1 MFVAGVGNA
10 SSTWQRAHHRRPLSW
25 RVGYGVGRWICSGGD
40 RLSAVSGTRWSRAA
54 RARVWP
60 LGVQMMQA
68 DRPYSRVSL
77 LIGSVCMLVLLWSR
91 AVGGDV
97 LAAGPRAARTDILG
111 VAAAGLL
118 LVYAVSSV
126 RVPVRSTAP
135 VAVRDGVLEPAT
147 VWVAS
152 GGDDEA
158 RQVSRPWRATLT
170 WLVDALF
177 DACPFT
183 STVLVLS
190 ASTGH
195 VWACRGVVR
204 SRELPAVDWAEWET
218 SGLLP
223 PPDDPVE
230 RYFAELRV
238 IPANERLFALLPRD
252 TQAAVTFR
260 CGVLPTAAADVV
272 AAVILIGYNKV
283 RPLVDADLR
292 MIRYLAQAP
301 PPPRR

>member
-1 MFVAGVGNA
+1 MA
-10 SSTWQRAHHRRPLSW
+10 
-25 RVGYGVGRWICSGGD
+25 
-40 RLSAVSGTRWSRAA
+40 AVSGTRPSRAA
-54 RARVWP
+54 RARVRS

-91 AVGGDV
+91 AVGGDA
-97 LAAGPRAARTDILG
+97 LAAGPRARTDILG

-135 VAVRDGVLEPAT
+135 VVVRDGVLEPAT
-147 VWVAS
+147 VWVGS
-152 GGDDEA
+152 RGDDEA
-158 RQVSRPWRATLT
+158 LQMSRQWRATLS
-170 WLVDALF
+170 WSVDALF

-183 STVLVLS
+183 STVVVLS
-190 ASTGH
+190 ANTGH

-204 SRELPAVDWAEWET
+204 SREWPTVDWAEWET

-252 TQAAVTFR
+252 TQAAVVFR
-260 CGVLPTAAADVV
+260 CGALPTAAADVA

-301 PPPRR
+301 PPSRR